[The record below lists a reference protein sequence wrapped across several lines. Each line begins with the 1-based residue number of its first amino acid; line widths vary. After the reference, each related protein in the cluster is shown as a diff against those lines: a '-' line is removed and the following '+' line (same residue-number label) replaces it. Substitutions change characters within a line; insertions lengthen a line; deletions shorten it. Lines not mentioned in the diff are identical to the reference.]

1 MFEHNMQND
10 INTMIAL
17 FPGQASQ
24 YVGMGKDLYEN
35 SAEARRLFDFAS
47 QEVGEDLV
55 KITFEGP
62 AETLKRTRFT
72 QPAILTHSLAVVAMI
87 NAEHAGK
94 FAAVAGHSLGEYGA
108 LVAAGALSAENAIR
122 LVAKR
127 AALMEEAS
135 QNKPGTMAAII
146 NMSATDVA
154 TLCSDA
160 STDETV
166 VVPAN
171 MNSETQIVI
180 SGDVSAV
187 ERAVE
192 LAKERGAKRALL
204 LEVGGAFHSPL
215 MASAK
220 SGMESALAKIEIANP
235 ETKFIANV
243 TAQTETDGSR
253 IRSLLI
259 EQITSPVRWAET
271 MTALKAVGAQTV
283 VEVGPGKV
291 LSGLAKRSLTP
302 ENLISLDTLAD
313 IEYFLKPSPVS

>member
-1 MFEHNMQND
+1 
-10 INTMIAL
+10 MIAL

-35 SAEARRLFDFAS
+35 SELARRLFDFAS

-55 KITFEGP
+55 KITFDGP

-72 QPAILTHSLAVVAMI
+72 QPAILTHSLAVLALV
-87 NAEHAGK
+87 NEESPEK

-108 LVAAGALSAENAIR
+108 LVAAGSLSAEDAIR

-135 QNKPGTMAAII
+135 QSKPGTMAAII
-146 NMSATDVA
+146 NMSAEDVV
-154 TLCSDA
+154 TLCNDSSSDSA
-160 STDETV
+160 V

-171 MNSETQIVI
+171 MNSDTQIVI
-180 SGDVSAV
+180 SGDTSAV
-187 ERAVE
+187 ERAVA

-220 SGMESALAKIEIANP
+220 AGMEAALAKVQIENP
-235 ETKFIANV
+235 QTKFIANV
-243 TAQTETDGSR
+243 TANSETEGSA
-253 IRSLLI
+253 IRSLLV

-271 MTALKAVGAQTV
+271 MTALKDVGAQTV

-291 LSGLAKRSLTP
+291 LSGLAKRSLAP
-302 ENLISLDTLAD
+302 EALISLDTLEN
-313 IEYFLKPSPVS
+313 IEYFLKPAPVS